1 MENKKIKMIVTD
13 LDGTLLRT
21 DKTIS
26 EYTQAVFIR
35 CRESGFKTVFATA
48 RGGSGER
55 LVPPHLVDGKIR
67 MNGAIAKIGNE
78 IVYDCQIPFMLVRP
92 LLIACDKRRL
102 KIVAESCDEHYSIH
116 HVNEHMYK
124 SRNNPHQKLVDMS
137 THAIDSE
144 KIYMTDLTTEDE
156 TFIINQL
163 PDELYFLMAREGN
176 GFGMIM
182 HKNATKAKAV
192 AALANIWGIEK
203 SEIVAFGDD
212 LNDIPMFDFVGVSV
226 AMGNA
231 LDNVK
236 NIASLVCDTNDND
249 GVAKWLEENIL

>member
-1 MENKKIKMIVTD
+1 MNVKMIVTD

-26 EYTQAVFIR
+26 EYTKTVFTR
-35 CRESGFKTVFATA
+35 CRESGIKTAFATA

-55 LVPPHLVDGKIR
+55 LVPAHLVDGKIR
-67 MNGAIAKIGNE
+67 MNGAVAKIGNE
-78 IVYDCQIPFMLVRP
+78 IVYDCQIPYMLARP
-92 LLIACDKRRL
+92 LLIACDRRGL

-124 SRNNPHQKLVDMS
+124 SRNNAHQKLVDLS
-137 THAIDSE
+137 RHTIDSE
-144 KIYMTDLTTEDE
+144 KIYMTDLTADDE
-156 TFIINQL
+156 AFIINLL

-182 HKNATKAKAV
+182 HRNATKAKAI
-192 AALANIWGIEK
+192 AALADIWGIEK
-203 SEIVAFGDD
+203 SEMATFGDD
-212 LNDIPMFDFVGVSV
+212 LNDIDMLKFAGISV

-231 LDNVK
+231 LDEVK
-236 NIASLVCDTNDND
+236 EVSDFVCLHNDED
-249 GVAKWLEENIL
+249 GVAKWLEENLI

>member
-1 MENKKIKMIVTD
+1 MKNKNIKMIVTD

-26 EYTQAVFIR
+26 EYTQAVFTR
-35 CRESGFKTVFATA
+35 CRESGIKTVFATA

-55 LVPPHLVDGKIR
+55 LVPAHLVDGKIR

-78 IVYDCQIPFMLVRP
+78 IVYDCQIPYMLVRP
-92 LLIACDKRRL
+92 LLIACDKRGL
-102 KIVAESCDEHYSIH
+102 KIVAESCDEYYSIH

-124 SRNNPHQKLVDMS
+124 SRNNAHQKLVDIS

-144 KIYMTDLTTEDE
+144 KIHMTDLTADDE
-156 TFIINQL
+156 EFILNQL

-212 LNDIPMFDFVGVSV
+212 LNDIPMLEFVGIGV
-226 AMGNA
+226 AMDNA
-231 LDNVK
+231 LDEVK
-236 NIASLVCDTNDND
+236 NVASLVCDTNDNN
-249 GVAKWLEENIL
+249 GVAKWLEENVL

>member
-1 MENKKIKMIVTD
+1 MVNKNIKMIVTD
-13 LDGTLLRT
+13 LDGTLLQT

-26 EYTQAVFIR
+26 EYTKSVFIR
-35 CRESGFKTVFATA
+35 CRENGIKTVFATA

-55 LVPPHLVDGKIR
+55 LVPSHLVDGKIR
-67 MNGAIAKIGNE
+67 MNGAIAKIDNK
-78 IVYDCQIPFMLVRP
+78 IVYECQIPYMLVRP
-92 LLIACDKRRL
+92 LLIACDKRGL
-102 KIVAESCDEHYSIH
+102 KVVAESCDEHYSIH

-124 SRNNPHQKLVDMS
+124 SRNNAHQKLVDIS
-137 THAIDSE
+137 KHAIDSE
-144 KIYMTDLTTEDE
+144 KIYMTDLTDDDE
-156 TFIINQL
+156 AFILTQL

-203 SEIVAFGDD
+203 DEIVAFGDD
-212 LNDIPMFDFVGVSV
+212 LNDIPMLEFVGVSV

-231 LDNVK
+231 LDKVK

-249 GVAKWLEENIL
+249 GVAKWLEENVL